1 MPVGSWKTKHWDW
14 IGGATVYI
22 VNGSDRGGTTGDQ
35 KQIHETV
42 VTVDRKFILNIL
54 IWF

>member
-22 VNGSDRGGTTGDQ
+22 VNGSDRGGTTEDQ
-35 KQIHETV
+35 K
-42 VTVDRKFILNIL
+42 KFMRQWLLL
-54 IWF
+54 IENLS